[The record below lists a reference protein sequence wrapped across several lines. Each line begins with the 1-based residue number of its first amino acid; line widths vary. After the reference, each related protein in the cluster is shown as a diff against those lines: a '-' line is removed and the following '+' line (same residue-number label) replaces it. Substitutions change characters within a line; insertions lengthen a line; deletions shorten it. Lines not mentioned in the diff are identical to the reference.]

1 MITLTVVLAI
11 ILFAVLL
18 MYWALRGIV
27 ALLRVLVGD
36 V

>member
-11 ILFAVLL
+11 IMLAVLL